1 MPRPQATPEQRAELR
16 RRIQRAAAELYTQQ
30 GITAITARAVA
41 KGAGVSV
48 GTIYAHFN
56 GLPELMRSLW
66 TGHVERFETRL
77 RTLAAEETHPI
88 RRIEILM
95 TAYLDFGIENADLY
109 KGVFMFVRPE
119 GLVRAETAAFESAA
133 IADLLT
139 EAIEAGQTSELIIDG
154 AAREL
159 ALFLW
164 SSLHGTLALPINFDD
179 FAPSTTSQSR
189 AETVARLVRA
199 IRTDQTAE

>member
-30 GITAITARAVA
+30 GITSITARAVA

-48 GTIYAHFN
+48 GTIYAHFK

-66 TGHVERFETRL
+66 TSHVERFEDRL
-77 RTLAAEETHPI
+77 RAMSASEGNPLI
-88 RRIEILM
+88 RIRALM

-119 GLVRAETAAFESAA
+119 GLEPAETAAFESAA

-139 EAIEAGQTSELIIDG
+139 EAVAEGQAKGLLVAGPP
-154 AAREL
+154 REI
-159 ALFLW
+159 AHFLW
-164 SSLHGTLALPINFDD
+164 SGLHGCLALPINFDG
-179 FAPSTTSQSR
+179 FAPATTVDSR
-189 AETVARLVRA
+189 EATIARLIRA
-199 IRTDQTAE
+199 IQINT

>member
-1 MPRPQATPEQRAELR
+1 MPRPVATPEQRAELR

-30 GITAITARAVA
+30 GITSITARAVA

-48 GTIYAHFN
+48 GTIYAHFK

-77 RTLAAEETHPI
+77 RALAAKEANPI
-88 RRIEILM
+88 RRIDAVM

-119 GLVRAETAAFESAA
+119 GLEPAETAAFESAA
-133 IADLLT
+133 ILELLT
-139 EAIEAGQTSELIIDG
+139 EAVEDGQSRKHIITG
-154 AAREL
+154 SAQEI

-164 SSLHGTLALPINFDD
+164 SGLHGTLALPINFDD
-179 FAPSTTSQSR
+179 FAPPTTPQTR
-189 AETVARLVRA
+189 TDTIARLIRA
-199 IRTDQTAE
+199 IQVDRKNQ